1 MFEDYPMIVAANR
14 DEHYDRSSA
23 PPAISDAK
31 PRIIAGTDLRAGG
44 TWLGVN
50 ERGLIAGILNR
61 RLDGRQLPANDRR
74 SRGLLCM
81 DLLKQNS
88 TASAKSF
95 IDGHAARYNPFT
107 VVYGDKSEIS
117 VSYNSDEKI
126 ITQSL
131 QPGLHVFSSAAEFD
145 LHSVKAERAYSLFHQ
160 LSTRVQPRRGELSE
174 PIAALQSV
182 LADHTLG
189 AHSTDPGDAICVHR
203 ETSGTVSSSVIFF
216 SQAESRFETFYC
228 SGTPCRNAFGG
239 ALQLDVR

>member
-1 MFEDYPMIVAANR
+1 MIVATNR
-14 DEHYDRSSA
+14 DEHYDRLSA
-23 PPAISDAK
+23 PPSISDAK
-31 PRIIAGTDLRAGG
+31 PRIVAGTDLRAGG

-61 RLDGRQLPANDRR
+61 RLNGQQLPANDRR

-107 VVYGDKSEIS
+107 VVYGDKSEIY
-117 VSYNSDEKI
+117 VSFNSDEKI

-145 LHSVKAERAYSLFHQ
+145 LHSIKAERAYSLFHQ
-160 LSTRVQPRRGELSE
+160 LSTLVQPLRGELSE

-182 LADHTLG
+182 LADHSLG
-189 AHSTDPGDAICVHR
+189 AYSIDPGDAICVHR

-216 SQAESRFETFYC
+216 SRPESRFDTFYC
-228 SGTPCRNAFGG
+228 PGAPCQNSFGG
-239 ALQLDVR
+239 SLQLDVR